1 MANKYND
8 INLFVN
14 DYGYLYDTIKLN
26 GWEND
31 CYLHMNIKYIQQPRH
46 IYAVEF
52 KDNSVYVGLTCDVK
66 NRRSAHLRMTESAL
80 RENKTVNSYSLKTG
94 LKPHFKQF
102 TENPLEESLASEME
116 RFCVE
121 EYRNKGW
128 NVLNKM
134 RAGGLGR
141 KDVTK
146 WTNVRVTVEGRKHNK
161 RVDFKRN
168 CRSGY
173 NYAIKNNLMD
183 TIFIGKK

>member
-1 MANKYND
+1 
-8 INLFVN
+8 
-14 DYGYLYDTIKLN
+14 
-26 GWEND
+26 
-31 CYLHMNIKYIQQPRH
+31 
-46 IYAVEF
+46 
-52 KDNSVYVGLTCDVK
+52 
-66 NRRSAHLRMTESAL
+66 
-80 RENKTVNSYSLKTG
+80 
-94 LKPHFKQF
+94 
-102 TENPLEESLASEME
+102 ME